1 MAGQVWSVSTSGG
14 YMYAD
19 NLSRQLRMSVQPI
32 VKFRQ
37 FCDVKDAA
45 HQGLNRGDTFHWN
58 VYSDVST
65 QGTTLTETSTIP
77 ETSFTISQG
86 TMTITEAGN
95 SVPWTGKLD
104 DLSEQ
109 PVSEVVRKVLKTD
122 AKKAFD
128 NLASAQFNSAV
139 LRVVPTAG
147 TSATAVTLT
156 TNGTATLTNT
166 KAMGTDHVKAIV
178 DVMKERNI
186 PAYTGDDYYA
196 IAWPTTFRTMKN
208 DMESIR
214 QYVDQG
220 FRMIM
225 NGEVGRFDGVRF
237 VEQTFK
243 AKGSIGTAATTW
255 TEGLSDWCV
264 FFGEDT
270 VAEAVAVPEEIRG
283 KIPGDFGRDRGI
295 AWYYLGGF
303 GIVHTQAA
311 QTRIVIWD
319 SAAQEDYYEL
329 FTTKSLLLHFP
340 T

>member
-1 MAGQVWSVSTSGG
+1 MAGQVWSVNTSGG
-14 YMYAD
+14 YMYAL
-19 NLSRQLRMSVQPI
+19 NLSRQLRMAVQPI

-45 HQGLNRGDTFHWN
+45 HQGLHRGDTFHWN
-58 VYSDVST
+58 VFSDVST
-65 QGTTLTETSTIP
+65 QGATLTETNTVP
-77 ETSFTISQG
+77 ETSFTIAQG

-109 PVSEVVRKVLKTD
+109 PVAEVIRKVLKTD

-128 NLASAQFNSAV
+128 NLASAEFNKAA
-139 LRVVPTAG
+139 LRVAPTG
-147 TSATAVTLT
+147 GSSATAVTLT
-156 TNGTATLTNT
+156 TNSVCTITNSL
-166 KAMGTDHVKAIV
+166 ALSNNHVKSIV

-196 IAWPTTFRTMKN
+196 LAWPTTFRAFKDDIQTLK
-208 DMESIR
+208 S
-214 QYVDQG
+214 YVDQG

-225 NGEVGRFDGVRF
+225 NGEIGRYDGVRF

-243 AKGSIGTAATTW
+243 AKGSIGTAATAW
-255 TEGLSDWCV
+255 AQGKSDWAV

-283 KIPGDFGRDRGI
+283 KIPGDYGRDRGI

-311 QTRIVIWD
+311 QNRIVIWD
-319 SAAQEDYYEL
+319 SAA
-329 FTTKSLLLHFP
+329 
-340 T
+340 

>member
-19 NLSRQLRMSVQPI
+19 NLSRQLRMAVQPI

-45 HQGLNRGDTFHWN
+45 HQGLHRGDTFHWN

-65 QGTTLTETSTIP
+65 QGTTLTETNTIP

-86 TMTITEAGN
+86 TMTITESGN

-128 NLASAQFNSAV
+128 NLAATQFNAAA
-139 LRVVPTAG
+139 LRVVPTG
-147 TSATAVTLT
+147 GNSTTALDLT
-156 TNGTATLTNT
+156 TNGTATESNNI
-166 KAMGTDHVKAIV
+166 AMGSAHVKLIV
-178 DVMKERNI
+178 DTMKERNI

-196 IAWPTTFRTMKN
+196 IAWPSTFRALKN
-208 DMESIR
+208 DLESIK
-214 QYVDQG
+214 QYIDQG
-220 FRMIM
+220 FQMIM
-225 NGEVGRFDGVRF
+225 NGEIGRYDGVRF
-237 VEQTFK
+237 VEQTHK
-243 AKGSIGTAATTW
+243 AKYSIGTTAGTTW
-255 TEGLSDWCV
+255 PNGLSDWCV
-264 FFGEDT
+264 YFGEDT

-311 QTRIVIWD
+311 QSRIVIWD
-319 SAAQEDYYEL
+319 SAV
-329 FTTKSLLLHFP
+329 S
-340 T
+340 

>member
-14 YMYAD
+14 YMYAL
-19 NLSRQLRMSVQPI
+19 NLSRLLRMSVQPL

-37 FCDVKDAA
+37 FCDIKDAA
-45 HQGLNRGDTFHWN
+45 HQGLHRGDTFHWN
-58 VYSDVST
+58 VYSDVAT
-65 QGTTLTETSTIP
+65 QGSTLTETSTLP
-77 ETSFTISQG
+77 ETAFTISQG

-109 PVSEVVRKVLKTD
+109 PVAEVIRKVLKTD

-128 NLASAQFNSAV
+128 NLASAQFNSAA

-147 TSATAVTLT
+147 TNTSAVTLT
-156 TNGTATLTNT
+156 TNGTATLTNNV
-166 KAMGTDHVKAIV
+166 AMGKEHVKSIV
-178 DVMKERNI
+178 DTMKERNI
-186 PAYTGDDYYA
+186 PAYTGDDYYC
-196 IAWPTTFRTMKN
+196 IAWPTTFR
-208 DMESIR
+208 DFVDDIESIK

-225 NGEVGRFDGVRF
+225 NGEIGRYDGVRF

-243 AKGSIGTAATTW
+243 AKGSIGTAGTAW
-255 TEGLSDWCV
+255 TNAKSDWIV

-270 VAEAVAVPEEIRG
+270 VAEAVAVPEEMRG
-283 KIPGDFGRDRGI
+283 KIPGDYGRDRGI

-311 QTRIVIWD
+311 QSRIVIWD
-319 SAAQEDYYEL
+319 SAA
-329 FTTKSLLLHFP
+329 
-340 T
+340 

>member
-19 NLSRQLRMSVQPI
+19 NLSRQLRMAVQPI

-58 VYSDVST
+58 VYSDVAT

-109 PVSEVVRKVLKTD
+109 PVAEVVRKVLKTD

-128 NLASAQFNSAV
+128 NLAAAQFDEAL

-147 TSATAVTLT
+147 TSTTALTLT
-156 TNGTATLTNT
+156 TNGTATLTNDVALQ
-166 KAMGTDHVKAIV
+166 KEHVKLIV
-178 DVMKERNI
+178 DTMKERNI

-196 IAWPTTFRTMKN
+196 IAWPSTWRTLKN
-208 DMESIR
+208 NLEDIK
-214 QYVDQG
+214 QYIDQG
-220 FRMIM
+220 FQMIM
-225 NGEVGRFDGVRF
+225 NGEIGRYDGVRF
-237 VEQTFK
+237 VEQTHK
-243 AKGSIGTAATTW
+243 AKASIGTATSAW
-255 TEGLSDWCV
+255 TNGKSDWAV

-311 QTRIVIWD
+311 QSRIVIWD
-319 SAAQEDYYEL
+319 SAA
-329 FTTKSLLLHFP
+329 
-340 T
+340 

>member
-19 NLSRQLRMSVQPI
+19 NLSRQLRMAVQPI

-45 HQGLNRGDTFHWN
+45 HQGLHRGDTFHWN

-65 QGTTLTETSTIP
+65 QGSTLVETNTIP
-77 ETSFTISQG
+77 ETAFTISQG

-109 PVSEVVRKVLKTD
+109 PVAEVVRKVLKTD

-128 NLASAQFNSAV
+128 NLAAAEFNKAA
-139 LRVVPTAG
+139 LRVVPAGG
-147 TSATAVTLT
+147 TSTTAVTLT
-156 TNGTATLTNT
+156 TNSACTETNSTAMTN
-166 KAMGTDHVKAIV
+166 DHVKAIV

-186 PAYTGDDYYA
+186 PAYTGDDYYV
-196 IAWPTTFRTMKN
+196 IAWPTTFRTLKN
-208 DMESIR
+208 NLESIK

-225 NGEVGRFDGVRF
+225 NGEIGRYDGVRF
-237 VEQTFK
+237 VEQTHK

-255 TEGLSDWCV
+255 TRGNSDWAV

-311 QTRIVIWD
+311 QSRIVIWD
-319 SAAQEDYYEL
+319 S
-329 FTTKSLLLHFP
+329 KK
-340 T
+340 

>member
-1 MAGQVWSVSTSGG
+1 MAGQVWSVNTSGG
-14 YMYAD
+14 YMYAL
-19 NLSRQLRMSVQPI
+19 NLSRQLRMAVQPI

-45 HQGLNRGDTFHWN
+45 HQGLHRGDTFHWN
-58 VYSDVST
+58 VFSDVGT
-65 QGTTLTETSTIP
+65 QGSTLTETNTIP
-77 ETSFTISQG
+77 ETSFTIAQG

-109 PVSEVVRKVLKTD
+109 PVAEVIRKVLKTD

-128 NLASAQFNSAV
+128 NLASAEFNKAA
-139 LRVVPTAG
+139 LRVAPTGG

-156 TNGTATLTNT
+156 TNSVCTITNT
-166 KAMGTDHVKAIV
+166 LALSNNHVKSIV
-178 DVMKERNI
+178 DIMKERNI

-196 IAWPTTFRTMKN
+196 IAWPTTFRAFKDDIETLK
-208 DMESIR
+208 S
-214 QYVDQG
+214 YVDQG

-225 NGEVGRFDGVRF
+225 NGEIGRYDGVRF

-243 AKGSIGTAATTW
+243 AKGSIGTAGVAW
-255 TEGLSDWCV
+255 AQGLSDWVV

-283 KIPGDFGRDRGI
+283 KIPGDYGRDRGI

-311 QTRIVIWD
+311 QNRIVIWD
-319 SAAQEDYYEL
+319 SAA
-329 FTTKSLLLHFP
+329 
-340 T
+340 

>member
-1 MAGQVWSVSTSGG
+1 MAGQVWSVNTSGG
-14 YMYAD
+14 YMYAL
-19 NLSRQLRMSVQPI
+19 NLSRQLRMAVQPI

-45 HQGLNRGDTFHWN
+45 HQGLHRGDTFHWN
-58 VYSDVST
+58 VFSDVGT
-65 QGTTLTETSTIP
+65 QGSTLTETNTIP
-77 ETSFTISQG
+77 ETSFTIAQG

-109 PVSEVVRKVLKTD
+109 PVAEVIRKVLKTD

-128 NLASAQFNSAV
+128 NLASAEFNKAA
-139 LRVVPTAG
+139 LRVAPPSG
-147 TSATAVTLT
+147 TDTSAVTLT
-156 TNGTATLTNT
+156 TNSVCTITNT
-166 KAMGTDHVKAIV
+166 IALGSAHVKSIV

-196 IAWPTTFRTMKN
+196 IAWPTTFRAFK
-208 DMESIR
+208 DDIEAIK

-225 NGEVGRFDGVRF
+225 NGEIGRYDGVRF

-243 AKGSIGTAATTW
+243 AKGSIGTAATAW
-255 TEGLSDWCV
+255 AQGKSDWVV

-283 KIPGDFGRDRGI
+283 KIPGDYGRDRGI

-311 QTRIVIWD
+311 QNRIVIWD
-319 SAAQEDYYEL
+319 SAA
-329 FTTKSLLLHFP
+329 
-340 T
+340 

>member
-1 MAGQVWSVSTSGG
+1 MAGQVWSVNTSGG
-14 YMYAD
+14 YMYAL
-19 NLSRQLRMSVQPI
+19 NLSRELRMAVQPV

-37 FCDVKDAA
+37 FCDIKDAA
-45 HQGLNRGDTFHWN
+45 HQGLHRGDTFHWN
-58 VYSDVST
+58 VFSDVAT

-109 PVSEVVRKVLKTD
+109 PIREIIRKVLKND

-128 NLASAQFNSAV
+128 TLAAAQFNAAA

-147 TSATAVTLT
+147 TSTTALTLT
-156 TNGTATLTNT
+156 TNGTATLTNDVALG
-166 KAMGTDHVKAIV
+166 KEHVKLIV
-178 DVMKERNI
+178 DTMKERNI

-196 IAWPTTFRTMKN
+196 LAWPSTYRTLKN
-208 DMESIR
+208 DLETLHS
-214 QYVDQG
+214 YVQEG
-220 FRMIM
+220 FQMIM
-225 NGEVGRFDGVRF
+225 NGEIGRYEGVRF
-237 VEQTFK
+237 VEQTHV
-243 AKGSIGTAATTW
+243 AKGTGMGTAGVAW
-255 TEGLSDWCV
+255 TNAKSDWAI

-270 VAEAVAVPEEIRG
+270 VAEAIAVPEEMRG

-303 GIVHTQAA
+303 GITHTQAA
-311 QTRIVIWD
+311 QSRIVIWD
-319 SAAQEDYYEL
+319 SAA
-329 FTTKSLLLHFP
+329 
-340 T
+340 

>member
-1 MAGQVWSVSTSGG
+1 MSGQVWSVSTSGG

-19 NLSRQLRMSVQPI
+19 NLSRQLRMAVQPI

-58 VYSDVST
+58 VYSDVAT
-65 QGTTLTETSTIP
+65 QGSTLTETNTIP

-109 PVSEVVRKVLKTD
+109 PVAEVVRKVLKTD

-128 NLASAQFNSAV
+128 NLAATQFDAAK
-139 LRVVPTAG
+139 LRVVPTGGAS
-147 TSATAVTLT
+147 TTALTLT
-156 TNGTATLTNT
+156 TNGVAGVTNNIALQ
-166 KAMGTDHVKAIV
+166 KEHVRLVV
-178 DVMKERNI
+178 DTMKERNI

-196 IAWPTTFRTMKN
+196 IAWPSTYSTLKDN
-208 DMESIR
+208 LEDIK
-214 QYVDQG
+214 QYIDQG
-220 FRMIM
+220 FQMIM
-225 NGEVGRFDGVRF
+225 NGEIGRYDGVRF
-237 VEQTFK
+237 VEQTHK
-243 AKGSIGTAATTW
+243 AKASIGTATSAW
-255 TEGLSDWCV
+255 TNGLSDWAV

-311 QTRIVIWD
+311 ESRIVIWD
-319 SAAQEDYYEL
+319 SAA
-329 FTTKSLLLHFP
+329 
-340 T
+340 